1 MRTKAILLM
10 SVFILILLI
19 PVSFATGTQ
28 NYTLENNTTSTQTL
42 GYSHS
47 PSGATNSTTTSSPT
61 SNSVTTVV
69 PSGRTNT
76 ALSRTTSSHSTTEK
90 AVKIW
95 LIVILLVIMVL
106 MVLVAYLH
114 HVCQQSDH
122 SGSVPKFLLDVRERL
137 RTWIRNLE
145 DHLGVQLWPGDK
157 RPAEDA
163 MEEDAMEDT
172 EGGQADE
179 GEVWRVGEG
188 ANNELSNEEK
198 GEHKE
203 EDSDTSDDCSSLEGD
218 DLRERAL
225 NRQNEE
231 EGNQSKDEDET
242 STSSD
247 EGQSY
252 SEGMSGGNK
261 DEDSEETALV
271 ISPQQDLCDV
281 TVL

>member
-19 PVSFATGTQ
+19 PVSFATSTQ
-28 NYTLENNTTSTQTL
+28 NYTLENNVTSTQTL

-47 PSGATNSTTTSSPT
+47 PSGATNGTTTSSPT
-61 SNSVTTVV
+61 SSSVTAVV
-69 PSGRTNT
+69 PSG
-76 ALSRTTSSHSTTEK
+76 TTSSPSTTGK

-122 SGSVPKFLLDVRERL
+122 SGSVPRFLLDVRERL

-157 RPAEDA
+157 RTAEDA
-163 MEEDAMEDT
+163 MEEDAEEDT

-179 GEVWRVGEG
+179 GEGWRGGEG

-198 GEHKE
+198 GEQKE

-231 EGNQSKDEDET
+231 EGIQSKGEDET

-247 EGQSY
+247 EGQSH

-271 ISPQQDLCDV
+271 IGPQQDLCDV

>member
-1 MRTKAILLM
+1 MRTKAILLA

-19 PVSFATGTQ
+19 PVSFATSSQ
-28 NYTLENNTTSTQTL
+28 NYTLENNMTSTQTL

-47 PSGATNSTTTSSPT
+47 PSGATNSTTTSFPT
-61 SNSVTTVV
+61 SDSVTVV
-69 PSGRTNT
+69 PSGTKNT
-76 ALSRTTSSHSTTEK
+76 DQSGAAPSPSSPEK
-90 AVKIW
+90 AVKTW

-122 SGSVPKFLLDVRERL
+122 SGSVPRFLLDVRERL

-157 RPAEDA
+157 RTAEDA

-179 GEVWRVGEG
+179 GEVWRGGEG

-247 EGQSY
+247 EGQSH

-261 DEDSEETALV
+261 NEDSEETALV

>member
-1 MRTKAILLM
+1 MRTKAILLA

-19 PVSFATGTQ
+19 PVSFATSSQ
-28 NYTLENNTTSTQTL
+28 NYTLKNNMTSTQTL

-47 PSGATNSTTTSSPT
+47 PSGATNSTTTSFPT
-61 SNSVTTVV
+61 SDSVTVV
-69 PSGRTNT
+69 PSGTKNT
-76 ALSRTTSSHSTTEK
+76 DQSGTAPSPSSPEK
-90 AVKIW
+90 AVKTW

-106 MVLVAYLH
+106 MVLVAYLQ

-122 SGSVPKFLLDVRERL
+122 SGSVPRFLLDVRERL

-157 RPAEDA
+157 RTA
-163 MEEDAMEDT
+163 EDAMEDT

-179 GEVWRVGEG
+179 GEVWRGGEG

-231 EGNQSKDEDET
+231 GNQSKDEDET

-247 EGQSY
+247 EGQSH

-261 DEDSEETALV
+261 NEDSEETALV

>member
-1 MRTKAILLM
+1 MRTKAILLA

-19 PVSFATGTQ
+19 PVSFATSSQ
-28 NYTLENNTTSTQTL
+28 NYTLKNNMTSTQTL

-47 PSGATNSTTTSSPT
+47 PSGATNSTTTSFPT
-61 SNSVTTVV
+61 SDSVTVV
-69 PSGRTNT
+69 PSGTKNT
-76 ALSRTTSSHSTTEK
+76 DQSGTAPSPSSPEK
-90 AVKIW
+90 AVKTW

-106 MVLVAYLH
+106 MVLVAYLQ
-114 HVCQQSDH
+114 HVCQQSNH
-122 SGSVPKFLLDVRERL
+122 SGSVPRFLLDVRERL

-157 RPAEDA
+157 RTAEDA

-179 GEVWRVGEG
+179 GEVWRGGEG

-247 EGQSY
+247 EGQSH

-261 DEDSEETALV
+261 NEDSEETALV

>member
-1 MRTKAILLM
+1 MRTKAILLA

-28 NYTLENNTTSTQTL
+28 NYTLENNMISTQTL

-47 PSGATNSTTTSSPT
+47 PSGATNSTTTSFPT
-61 SNSVTTVV
+61 SDSVTVV
-69 PSGRTNT
+69 PSGTKNT
-76 ALSRTTSSHSTTEK
+76 DQSSTTPSPSPSGK
-90 AVKIW
+90 AVKTW

-122 SGSVPKFLLDVRERL
+122 SGSVPRFLLDVRERL

-157 RPAEDA
+157 RTAEDA

-179 GEVWRVGEG
+179 GEVWRGGEG

-247 EGQSY
+247 EGQSH

-261 DEDSEETALV
+261 NEDSEETALV

>member
-1 MRTKAILLM
+1 MRTKAILLA

-19 PVSFATGTQ
+19 PVSFATSSQ
-28 NYTLENNTTSTQTL
+28 NYTLKNNMTSTQTL

-47 PSGATNSTTTSSPT
+47 PSGATNSTTTSFPT
-61 SNSVTTVV
+61 SDSVTVV
-69 PSGRTNT
+69 PSGTKNT
-76 ALSRTTSSHSTTEK
+76 DQSGTTPSPSPLGK
-90 AVKIW
+90 AVKTW

-106 MVLVAYLH
+106 MVLVAYLQ

-122 SGSVPKFLLDVRERL
+122 SGSVPRFLLDVRERL

-157 RPAEDA
+157 RTAEDA

-179 GEVWRVGEG
+179 GEVWRGGEG

-225 NRQNEE
+225 NGQNE

-247 EGQSY
+247 EGQSH

-261 DEDSEETALV
+261 NEDSEETALV